1 MNNSFSMEKFR
12 IFLII
17 CKWFGSILT
26 IGLHFVA
33 FWKKSSK
40 NCTKYSR
47 PPIKKPKNYRA
58 FQIRCARKVYGKNSL
73 INKAYFLVYF
83 NFSTRTKIYIN
94 DFLLYHELF
103 INKVGSSWQLQQAP
117 NHEKVAFLQG
127 SPLNSPFLVE
137 FLEPF

>member
-1 MNNSFSMEKFR
+1 M
-12 IFLII
+12 IAILVQTIAFLR
-17 CKWFGSILT
+17 
-26 IGLHFVA
+26 
-33 FWKKSSK
+33 K
-40 NCTKYSR
+40 NWSRDNCNFYSDGDFKQL
-47 PPIKKPKNYRA
+47 I
-58 FQIRCARKVYGKNSL
+58 QIWPLRLLFNRDFYQAGES
-73 INKAYFLVYF
+73 KAYFLVYF

-137 FLEPF
+137 FLEPFQSKMSLIKNVDFVEVKTKNK

>member
-1 MNNSFSMEKFR
+1 MTPSRTFFASNILKCR
-12 IFLII
+12 IFECYQYQYFANHI
-17 CKWFGSILT
+17 GSTAISTLFLKEIL
-26 IGLHFVA
+26 
-33 FWKKSSK
+33 
-40 NCTKYSR
+40 CY
-47 PPIKKPKNYRA
+47 YRA